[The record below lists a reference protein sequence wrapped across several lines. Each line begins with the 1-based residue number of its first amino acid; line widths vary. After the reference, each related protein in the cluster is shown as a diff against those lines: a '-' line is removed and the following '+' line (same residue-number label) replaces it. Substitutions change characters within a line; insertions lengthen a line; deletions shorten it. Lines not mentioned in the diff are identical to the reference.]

1 MIENYLSQP
10 CCLGSEFVLG
20 SPSCFVYVWVR
31 RCWVICDGDSWCLI
45 WNWWRFGDWSAA
57 DLLVVRFIVRCGGS
71 DDLMLFTC
79 LVLLLYCGFAA
90 VSLCVCDSDC
100 CGLMVLRL
108 CRVCCWLLV
117 VVLSPRL
124 LLLCLCVVCV
134 QVEIVVWFQ
143 INWRRES
150 DCWFCSVKVIGVMTG
165 NWCESFV
172 TNWFWRLWIVCF
184 FVAFVRELLAGHCVG
199 FGRWFVH

>member
-1 MIENYLSQP
+1 MRIKKEQRHYLWWFASRIRLGCGLLRWFTGIGLLKP
-10 CCLGSEFVLG
+10 CTSGLVPL
-20 SPSCFVYVWVR
+20 
-31 RCWVICDGDSWCLI
+31 
-45 WNWWRFGDWSAA
+45 SAA
-57 DLLVVRFIVRCGGS
+57 
-71 DDLMLFTC
+71 C
-79 LVLLLYCGFAA
+79 LELDGF
-90 VSLCVCDSDC
+90 VNVW
-100 CGLMVLRL
+100 GLMVLRL

-150 DCWFCSVKVIGVMTG
+150 DCWFCSVKVIRVMTG

-184 FVAFVRELLAGHCVG
+184 FVAFVRELLAGHCVS